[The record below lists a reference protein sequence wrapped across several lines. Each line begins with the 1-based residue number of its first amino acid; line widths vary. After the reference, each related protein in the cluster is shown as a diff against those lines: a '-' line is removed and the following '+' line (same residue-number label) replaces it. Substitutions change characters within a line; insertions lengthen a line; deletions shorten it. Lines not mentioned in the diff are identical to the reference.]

1 MRRGR
6 TGSVLQ
12 TWLEA
17 AVVAASCAAVVLWL
31 DPGGIVSASTPTGGD
46 MGAHV
51 WGPAFL
57 RDELLPAGSLR
68 GWTPEWYAGM
78 PAMQFYMVLPYL
90 LIVAADV
97 VLPFGVAFKLVVVSG
112 VVSMPAAAWLMCR
125 LAGWARLLR
134 LLAPVAALLF
144 VFDVN
149 FTIYGGNA
157 ASTLAGEFAF
167 SIALSATL
175 VYLGM
180 LWRSLER
187 GTGRARTSLLLAFV
201 ALCHPIPLA
210 FAVAAS
216 ILMVAVRGLH
226 ELPGCIGRLRTAA
239 ASAAVIVL
247 WAAVW
252 NLTEAPLARLAVPA
266 VAVAALVVT
275 QWRRSWHALVIG
287 LIGGALSAFWTVP
300 FIARRAYLN
309 DMGWERITSVREHL
323 FFTDEIGGD
332 GAHHSITWLLVL
344 AGVGAVV
351 GLARWHRPAMTW
363 TVVAFAMAMGFVHW
377 PQHRLW
383 NARILPFWYLAV
395 YVLAAI
401 GLWFLVDALT
411 RRGGT
416 DVGSASAAA
425 PSMWARWRS
434 AGNRWSHRSAV
445 PGDGLSAGERWVC
458 VLAPVAAL
466 VLAVGLLALRFGDAP
481 GTTLD
486 AEGDYRW
493 GPLTVSSDDRN
504 FVSGWARWNFRGY
517 EGRPSYPEYHA
528 FVSTMSDVGNTY
540 GCGRLLWEYD
550 REVVGAYGTPMAP
563 MLLPHWTDGCIA
575 SMEGLY
581 FESSPTVPFHFLMQ
595 SELSAAP
602 SRPMRDL
609 PYNAL
614 NFSLGVSHLQ
624 MSGVRY
630 YASFS
635 SEATAAAQGSAYLQL
650 VASSGPWSIY
660 LVADS
665 ELVSPLRFE
674 PAVASE
680 VSPAGRAWT
689 DPAAIWWNDPA
700 AWDVP
705 VASDGP
711 QHWSRVSVLAPPN
724 PDGAPPASLERFS
737 AAPRRALPPVQVS
750 AIESGRDWLSFS
762 VDRAGVPVLVKVSY
776 FPNWSVRGA
785 DGPYRVTPNWMVVV
799 PTEERVELA
808 YGATAVEYLAWLV
821 TLLGA
826 IALAFVALRPPVRF
840 ARSRPAPS
848 LVGTAPDAGGAVVD
862 ADDAP
867 PSTFAPAGT
876 ELSELQPTLTIT
888 DDRDADAAD
897 DAPVQP
903 EVSVVL
909 PAYQAAH
916 LVGAAVTEIAA
927 AFGSN
932 DALDGRIEVVV
943 VDDGSTDGTADAARH
958 AGADVVVSLDSNRGK
973 GAAVRAGMLAAS
985 GRLRLFTDVD
995 LAYPPG
1001 QLTSLID
1008 ALDDGADVALGN
1020 RRHTEARTISPATRA
1035 RAAASRTFNL
1045 FTRLVLLRRYRDT
1058 QCGFK
1063 GFTAQAAER
1072 IFCRCVV
1079 DGFAFDVE
1087 VLYLVEHLDL
1097 RAAEVPVAVDHS
1109 ADTTVRVVAQS
1120 LKVLADIWRIRHRA
1134 AAGAYDAERPL
1145 GAAR

>member
-6 TGSVLQ
+6 TGSVLE

-17 AVVAASCAAVVLWL
+17 AVVAASCAAVVVWL

-57 RDELLPAGSLR
+57 RDELLPSGSLR

-90 LIVAADV
+90 MIVAADV
-97 VLPFGVAFKLVVVSG
+97 VLPFGVAFKLVAVSG

-134 LLAPVAALLF
+134 LLAPVALLLF

-216 ILMVAVRGLH
+216 ILVVAVRGLH
-226 ELPGCIGRLRTAA
+226 ALPDRIGRLGTVGAAATVTAA
-239 ASAAVIVL
+239 

-252 NLTEAPLARLAVPA
+252 NLTDAPLARLAVPA
-266 VAVAALVVT
+266 AAVAALVVT

-300 FIARRAYLN
+300 FVARRAYLN

-344 AGVGAVV
+344 AGAGAVI

-383 NARILPFWYLAV
+383 NARILPFWYLAL
-395 YVLAAI
+395 YLLAAI
-401 GLWFLVDALT
+401 GLWFLIDALT
-411 RRGGT
+411 RRDST
-416 DVGSASAAA
+416 GSHAGADASERPTAAA
-425 PSMWARWRS
+425 
-434 AGNRWSHRSAV
+434 
-445 PGDGLSAGERWVC
+445 RWVPA
-458 VLAPVAAL
+458 LASVAAL
-466 VLAVGLLALRFGDAP
+466 VLALGLLALRFGDAP
-481 GTTLD
+481 GTRLD

-493 GPLTVSSDDRN
+493 GPLTVSGDDRN

-528 FVSTMSDVGNTY
+528 FVGTMSDVGNTY

-550 REVVGAYGTPMAP
+550 RDVVGAYGTPMAP

-602 SRPMRDL
+602 SRPMRGL

-614 NFSLGVSHLQ
+614 NFSLGVPHLQ

-630 YASFS
+630 YAAFS
-635 SEATAAAQGSAYLQL
+635 AEATAAAQEAADLQHI
-650 VASSGPWSIY
+650 ASSGPWSIY

-665 ELVSPLRFE
+665 EVVSPLRHE
-674 PAVASE
+674 PAVAPD
-680 VSPAGRAWT
+680 VSSAGRAWT

-705 VASDGP
+705 IAADGP
-711 QHWSRVSVLAPPN
+711 QHWPRVSLLPPPD
-724 PDGAPPASLERFS
+724 PDGAAPASLERFS

-750 AIESGRDWLSFS
+750 DIESGRDRLSFS
-762 VDRAGVPVLVKVSY
+762 VDRPGVPVLVKVSY

-799 PTEERVELA
+799 PTDERVELA
-808 YGATAVEYLAWLV
+808 YGATAVEYLAWLA

-826 IALAFVALRPPVRF
+826 VALAIVALRPPVRF
-840 ARSRPAPS
+840 ARARPVPSKAVPPSETGLDADAELPAFESAPAAADGIS
-848 LVGTAPDAGGAVVD
+848 ADD

-867 PSTFAPAGT
+867 V
-876 ELSELQPTLTIT
+876 L
-888 DDRDADAAD
+888 
-897 DAPVQP
+897 P

-909 PAYQAAH
+909 PAFQAAH

-927 AFGSN
+927 AFRSN
-932 DALDGRIEVVV
+932 EVLDGRLEVVV
-943 VDDGSTDGTADAARH
+943 VDDGSTDGTADAARR
-958 AGADVVVSLDSNRGK
+958 AGADVVVSLEANRGK
-973 GAAVRAGMLAAS
+973 GAAVRTGMLAAS

-1008 ALDDGADVALGN
+1008 ALDGGADVALGS
-1020 RRHTEARTISPATRA
+1020 RRHTEARTISPATPA
-1035 RAAASRTFNL
+1035 RAAASRMFNL

-1063 GFTAQAAER
+1063 GFTAQAAED
-1072 IFCRCVV
+1072 IFRRAAV

-1087 VLYLVEHLDL
+1087 VLYLVEHLGL
-1097 RAAEVPVAVDHS
+1097 TATEVPVTVDHS

-1120 LKVLADIWRIRHRA
+1120 LRVLADIWRIRHRA
-1134 AAGAYDAERPL
+1134 AAGTYDAERPL